1 MAAKEAQVGDVEATG
16 KKAKPIVKIA
26 TYAVGALVLVGAGF
40 GAGMFASG
48 SGVHAPGEAQVDPNR
63 PKLVP
68 RGGEEGEEAVTAGG
82 SKYETSYF
90 EIEKNFTSN
99 LKDSARYVQATLGV
113 ATHYDQRVIAN
124 LEKHEVAVRSA
135 ILAVLADQPEDG
147 VTSIDG
153 KAQLQK
159 KLADAINKVLME
171 KEGFGGV
178 GEVYFTSFIV
188 Q

>member
-1 MAAKEAQVGDVEATG
+1 MAREALGGDAAAGGRED
-16 KKAKPIVKIA
+16 KPVVKILMLG
-26 TYAVGALVLVGAGF
+26 VGGLALIGAGF

-48 SGVHAPGEAQVDPNR
+48 AGLHAPGGEQIDPNR
-63 PKLVP
+63 PRLVP
-68 RGGEEGEEAVTAGG
+68 RGGEDGESRVIAGG
-82 SKYETSYF
+82 AKYETSYF

-124 LEKHEVAVRSA
+124 LQKHEVAVRSA
-135 ILAVLADQPEDG
+135 VLTLLADQSEEE
-147 VTSIDG
+147 VTTVEG

-159 KLADAINKVLME
+159 RLADAINKVLVE
-171 KEGFGGV
+171 KEGFGGIA
-178 GEVYFTSFIV
+178 EVYFTSFIV